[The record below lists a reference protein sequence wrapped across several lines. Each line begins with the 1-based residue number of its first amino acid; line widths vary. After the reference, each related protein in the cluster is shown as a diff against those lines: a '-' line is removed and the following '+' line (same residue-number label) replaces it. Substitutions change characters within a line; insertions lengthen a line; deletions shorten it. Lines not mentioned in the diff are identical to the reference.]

1 MTLKRNKTDLLI
13 LILSILLIGIIIVIS
28 NVITGKVDGNNK
40 YVVVSI
46 DGEEKFKYKL
56 SEDREINLLKDDYS
70 TLLGDMT
77 IEIKDNKVRVKKEE
91 SPKNYCSKQ
100 GWVGNVATPI
110 FCLPNAVVITII
122 GENASDLDWQVERW
136 NPRIN

>member
-122 GENASDLDWQVERW
+122 GENASDLDWQVER
-136 NPRIN
+136 